1 MKYRFVQPLLRKK
14 GFAPLAQ
21 LAEQVAID
29 NRRFEAIG
37 ERYRIRYGILDEGVL
52 NTPVASRCGKV
63 ANDNVRLTRRGQI
76 LVNRPKCY
84 EQEKCGELVDKRELG
99 RLVFHEPDHKPNP
112 YTPESDEKRI
122 HAELVNSPNG

>member
-1 MKYRFVQPLLRKK
+1 MTMCGLRGEDKYSLQ
-14 GFAPLAQ
+14 
-21 LAEQVAID
+21 
-29 NRRFEAIG
+29 
-37 ERYRIRYGILDEGVL
+37 
-52 NTPVASRCGKV
+52 T
-63 ANDNVRLTRRGQI
+63 
-76 LVNRPKCY
+76 CY